1 VLALSVGLTGC
12 GEEGLFPTTV
22 DPGPDFEVAN
32 VVFDEGFFYCQVE
45 PRALF
50 ASSCSGGDPAQGDAM
65 GGCHASVTS
74 FTLLD
79 YDMGPGGGA
88 PVVHVSDECLG
99 NQPGGLI
106 PTEARNNYQA
116 AQIRMRR
123 NAESSPLLLRP
134 LQVLKHPRKIFADDS
149 DAAAVIREWATRIST
164 Q

>member
-1 VLALSVGLTGC
+1 MGC

-32 VVFDEGFFYCQVE
+32 VVFDEGFYYCQVE

-50 ASSCSGGDPAQGDAM
+50 ASSCSSGDPARGDGM
-65 GGCHASVTS
+65 GGCHSSVTS

-79 YDMGPGGGA
+79 YDLDPDPAVGP
-88 PVVHVSDECLG
+88 VHVADTCTG
-99 NQPGGLI
+99 NQPGGQI
-106 PTEARNNYQA
+106 PTEARDNYQS

-134 LQVLKHPRKIFADDS
+134 LQVLKHPRKIFDDDS